1 MLYKCSAKVVSEII
15 SVIMDKGAYWCK
27 MSCKCYW
34 RVPLWIKPCHFTRQL
49 NKCHKL
55 PVPLWHCE
63 RPCGTLMRCVTSQ
76 LFSHGG
82 TFHHKP
88 PPLCFSLEPLGL
100 HTGLFW
106 SCILM
111 DSPFRSVWEESSM
124 ESIRACQ
131 AACLQSHLHSSSLT
145 LKLEVVDRWQN
156 NHWIYATTLPP
167 LQIGHKNVPY
177 VPRWAPTVFTLEAPF
192 LHITLNN
199 K

>member
-82 TFHHKP
+82 TFHHNP
-88 PPLCFSLEPLGL
+88 PPPVLFLGAAGVTHRAVLAVHIDGLSFSLSVRGELDGINKSLSGRLSPVTPSQL
-100 HTGLFW
+100 HL
-106 SCILM
+106 
-111 DSPFRSVWEESSM
+111 VW
-124 ESIRACQ
+124 
-131 AACLQSHLHSSSLT
+131 L
-145 LKLEVVDRWQN
+145 WN
-156 NHWIYATTLPP
+156 
-167 LQIGHKNVPY
+167 
-177 VPRWAPTVFTLEAPF
+177 
-192 LHITLNN
+192 
-199 K
+199 